1 MCNAEKIVSRGLL
14 GVLIAGGLALT
25 GFFPGYYY
33 YKAQLDNNF
42 VAVKGL
48 AERDVRADLAVLD
61 LKYVV
66 TGNDVVGAQKEL
78 TEQQQIIVGYLKE
91 KGFVSDEITMGR
103 IDTNYLAANPYRSEK
118 IDGARFI
125 LTQGVNVRSAKVDAV
140 EKAVSLL
147 GDVVAKGMVFDS
159 QNGGY
164 QVSYIFTRLN
174 EIKPEM
180 LSEATKNARLAADEF
195 AKSSQSHVGKIRHA
209 QQGVFSIL
217 PREEVPGVMEAQQIN
232 KKVRVVSTV
241 EYYLE

>member
-48 AERDVRADLAVLD
+48 AERDVKADLAVLD

-66 TGNDVVGAQKEL
+66 TGNDVVKAQKDL
-78 TEQQQIIVGYLKE
+78 TEQQQIIVGYLQE
-91 KGFVSDEITMGR
+91 KGFSGEEITIGR
-103 IDTNYLAANPYRSEK
+103 IDTNDLAANPYRSEK

-125 LTQGVNVRSAKVDAV
+125 LTQAVNVRSTKVDAV
-140 EKAVSLL
+140 EKAVSSL
-147 GDVVAKGMVFDS
+147 GDVVAKGLVFDS

-195 AKSSQSHVGKIRHA
+195 AKSSQSYVGKIRHA
-209 QQGVFSIL
+209 QQGVFSII